1 MFRKLILGL
10 FLLALVSCE
19 PAFEGC
25 GPVVGIN
32 PPEPQYTTHVV
43 EDDVIRVPTG
53 RYYYTVTIKG
63 DDGKNHKVFVSY
75 DTWINC
81 EKGEIICTY

>member
-43 EDDVIRVPTG
+43 DSPSLPPFNIFH
-53 RYYYTVTIKG
+53 I
-63 DDGKNHKVFVSY
+63 
-75 DTWINC
+75 
-81 EKGEIICTY
+81 